1 MGSSGWDRNGKDAD
15 VRFDIQ
21 RLPLVEGRFQFNVS
35 LTDGARSRRYH
46 SVEKAA
52 EFSVAPQGEAHGFVL
67 FEGDWSLEQ
76 ETSGVREPSGAPDAS

>member
-1 MGSSGWDRNGKDAD
+1 
-15 VRFDIQ
+15 VRFDIE

-35 LTDGARSRRYH
+35 LTDGAQTRRYH

-52 EFSVAPQGEAHGFVL
+52 EFSVIPQGEAHGFVL

-76 ETSGVREPSGAPDAS
+76 AAPTVSDAGRT